1 MTTTVLIVDDDANV
15 GRSVSMVLA
24 RRGMAARVAAPSDW
38 SGALSEDVDV
48 VLLDLY
54 LGAIKGQNI
63 LARLLVEHPL
73 VPVVIMSGV
82 ASAEEAVDCV
92 RRGAFDYLEKPLT
105 AERLAITVGNAAR
118 FRRVRLAALA
128 DNVPVF
134 ASQSMCALAEDA
146 RKVAATDSA
155 VLITGESGT
164 GKEVAARY
172 IHGLSRRSAL
182 PLVKVDCGALPESLI
197 ESELFGHARGAFTG
211 ANADYPGKLQTA
223 AGGTLFLDEVA
234 ELPPAAQTRLLRFLD
249 SGEVQR
255 IGATAVATIDARII
269 AATNVD
275 LERAVAA
282 GTLRRDL
289 YFRLNVIRLRIP
301 SLRSR
306 REDIVPL
313 AESFVT
319 SLAARL
325 GVQPRALSAGAVR
338 RLRALSLPGNVR
350 ELKTIIERV
359 LVLED
364 APMIEAQAI
373 DRAAAGGV
381 IETADPFARTMPL
394 AEAKRQLECR
404 YLQRQFELHGR
415 SVKRTAAALGI
426 LPNNLSRRARQLG
439 SWDSAPVE
447 DEQYRP

>member
-24 RRGMAARVAAPSDW
+24 RRGMTAHVAAPSDW
-38 SGALSEDVDV
+38 SRTLSEEVDV

-54 LGAIKGQNI
+54 LGAVKGQNI
-63 LARLLVEHPL
+63 LERLLAEHPL

-92 RRGAFDYLEKPLT
+92 RRGAFDYLEKPLA
-105 AERLAITVGNAAR
+105 AERLAITVANAAR

-128 DNVPVF
+128 DSVPVF
-134 ASQSMCALAEDA
+134 ASQSMRALAEDA
-146 RKVAATDSA
+146 SKVAATDSA

-164 GKEVAARY
+164 GKEVTARY

-197 ESELFGHARGAFTG
+197 ESELFGHAKGAFTG
-211 ANADYPGKLQTA
+211 ADADYPGKLQAA

-255 IGATAVATIDARII
+255 VGATTVATVDARII

-301 SLRSR
+301 PLRSR

-325 GVQPRALSAGAVR
+325 GVQPRAWGPGAVR
-338 RLRALSLPGNVR
+338 RLRALPLPGNVR

-364 APMIEAQAI
+364 ALVIEAAHI

-381 IETADPFARTMPL
+381 VESDDPFARTLPL
-394 AEAKRQLECR
+394 AEAKRQLERR

-415 SVKRTAAALGI
+415 SVKRTAAALGM
-426 LPNNLSRRARQLG
+426 LPNNLSRRARQFG
-439 SWDSAPVE
+439 SWDSPAPE
-447 DEQYRP
+447 SGE

>member
-1 MTTTVLIVDDDANV
+1 MTTTVLIVDDDRNV

-24 RRGMAARVAAPSDW
+24 RRGMAARIAAPSDW
-38 SGALSEDVDV
+38 SRALSEEVDV

-63 LARLLVEHPL
+63 LQRLLVEHPL

-134 ASQSMCALAEDA
+134 ASQSMRALADDA

-164 GKEVAARY
+164 GKEVTARY
-172 IHGLSRRSAL
+172 LHGLSRRSAL

-211 ANADYPGKLQTA
+211 ANADYPGKLQAA

-255 IGATAVATIDARII
+255 IGSSAVVTIDARII

-275 LERAVAA
+275 LERAVSA

-301 SLRSR
+301 PLRSR

-364 APMIEAQAI
+364 APVIEAAGI

-381 IETADPFARTMPL
+381 LETADPFTRTMPL
-394 AEAKRQLECR
+394 AEAKRQLESR

-439 SWDSAPVE
+439 SWDSPQVE
-447 DEQYRP
+447 DEQ

>member
-24 RRGMAARVAAPSDW
+24 RRGMAARVAALPGW
-38 SGALSEDVDV
+38 AGALTADVDV

-54 LGAIKGQNI
+54 LGTVKGQDI
-63 LARLLVEHPL
+63 LQRLLAEHPL

-92 RRGAFDYLEKPLT
+92 RSGAFDYLEKPLT

-128 DNVPVF
+128 DCVPVF
-134 ASQSMCALAEDA
+134 ASHSMRALAEDA

-164 GKEVAARY
+164 GKEVTARY

-197 ESELFGHARGAFTG
+197 ESELFGHAKGAFTG
-211 ANADYPGKLQTA
+211 AAADYAGKLQGA

-234 ELPPAAQTRLLRFLD
+234 ELPPTVQTRLLRFLD

-255 IGATAVATIDARII
+255 VGSSAVATVDARII
-269 AATNVD
+269 GATNAD
-275 LERAVAA
+275 LERAVGA

-325 GVQPRALSAGAVR
+325 GVQPRPLSPAAAGRLQALP
-338 RLRALSLPGNVR
+338 LPGNVR
-350 ELKTIIERV
+350 ELKTIVERV

-364 APMIEAQAI
+364 APVIEAAHI

-381 IETADPFARTMPL
+381 NDGDDPFARTLPL
-394 AEAKRQLECR
+394 AEAKRQLERR

-415 SVKRTAAALGI
+415 SVKRTAAALGV

-439 SWDSAPVE
+439 CWDGPAPDSGE
-447 DEQYRP
+447 

>member
-1 MTTTVLIVDDDANV
+1 MTTTVLIVDDDRNV
-15 GRSVSMVLA
+15 GRSVSMVLT
-24 RRGMAARVAAPSDW
+24 RRGMAARIASPADW
-38 SGALSEDVDV
+38 SRALSEEVDV

-63 LARLLVEHPL
+63 LHRLLAEHPL

-134 ASQSMCALAEDA
+134 ASQSMRALADDA

-164 GKEVAARY
+164 GKEVTARY
-172 IHGLSRRSAL
+172 LHGLSRRSAL

-211 ANADYPGKLQTA
+211 ANADYPGKLQAA

-255 IGATAVATIDARII
+255 IGSSAVVTIDARII

-275 LERAVAA
+275 LERAV
-282 GTLRRDL
+282 
-289 YFRLNVIRLRIP
+289 
-301 SLRSR
+301 S
-306 REDIVPL
+306 
-313 AESFVT
+313 
-319 SLAARL
+319 AARC
-325 GVQPRALSAGAVR
+325 AAISISA
-338 RLRALSLPGNVR
+338 
-350 ELKTIIERV
+350 
-359 LVLED
+359 
-364 APMIEAQAI
+364 
-373 DRAAAGGV
+373 
-381 IETADPFARTMPL
+381 
-394 AEAKRQLECR
+394 
-404 YLQRQFELHGR
+404 
-415 SVKRTAAALGI
+415 
-426 LPNNLSRRARQLG
+426 
-439 SWDSAPVE
+439 
-447 DEQYRP
+447 

>member
-1 MTTTVLIVDDDANV
+1 MTTTVLVVDDDANV
-15 GRSVSMVLA
+15 GRSVSLVLA
-24 RRGMAARVAAPSDW
+24 RRGMTARVAAPSDW
-38 SGALSEDVDV
+38 FRALSEEVDV

-54 LGAIKGQNI
+54 LGAVKGQNV
-63 LARLLVEHPL
+63 LQRLLAEHPL

-118 FRRVRLAALA
+118 YRRVRLAALA
-128 DNVPVF
+128 DDLPVF
-134 ASQSMCALAEDA
+134 ASQTMRALADDA

-164 GKEVAARY
+164 GKEVTARY
-172 IHGLSRRSAL
+172 IHGLSLRNAL

-197 ESELFGHARGAFTG
+197 ESELFGHAKGAFTG
-211 ANADYPGKLQTA
+211 ADADYQGRLQAA

-255 IGATAVATIDARII
+255 VGATAVATVDARVI
-269 AATNVD
+269 AATNAD

-301 SLRSR
+301 PLRSR

-313 AESFVT
+313 AESFAH
-319 SLAARL
+319 SLAGRL
-325 GVQPRALSAGAVR
+325 GVQPRALSPDAVR
-338 RLRALSLPGNVR
+338 RLRALPLPGNVR

-364 APMIEAQAI
+364 APVIEAAQI
-373 DRAAAGGV
+373 DRAAGAGV
-381 IETADPFARTMPL
+381 LEPDDPFARTLPL
-394 AEAKRQLECR
+394 AEAKRQLERR

-415 SVKRTAAALGI
+415 SVKRTAAALGV

-439 SWDSAPVE
+439 SWDSPAT
-447 DEQYRP
+447 DAGK

>member
-1 MTTTVLIVDDDANV
+1 MRPATGVL
-15 GRSVSMVLA
+15 
-24 RRGMAARVAAPSDW
+24 
-38 SGALSEDVDV
+38 
-48 VLLDLY
+48 
-54 LGAIKGQNI
+54 
-63 LARLLVEHPL
+63 
-73 VPVVIMSGV
+73 
-82 ASAEEAVDCV
+82 
-92 RRGAFDYLEKPLT
+92 
-105 AERLAITVGNAAR
+105 
-118 FRRVRLAALA
+118 RLAALA
-128 DNVPVF
+128 DDLPVF
-134 ASQSMCALAEDA
+134 ASQTMRALADDA

-164 GKEVAARY
+164 GKEVTARY
-172 IHGLSRRSAL
+172 IHGLSLRSAL

-211 ANADYPGKLQTA
+211 ADADYQGKLQAA

-255 IGATAVATIDARII
+255 VGATAVATVDARVI

-301 SLRSR
+301 PLRSR

-313 AESFVT
+313 AESFAN

-325 GVQPRALSAGAVR
+325 GVQPRALSTGAVR
-338 RLRALSLPGNVR
+338 RLRALPLPGNVR

-364 APMIEAQAI
+364 APVIEARAHRPGGGRRRAGARRPVRAYAAPGGGEETARAPLPAAPVRVARALGEAHRGRAGGAPQQPEPARTPARI
-373 DRAAAGGV
+373 LGRPRARLRVIAAAAQQNLTGGRFGYRV
-381 IETADPFARTMPL
+381 DDYVRL
-394 AEAKRQLECR
+394 
-404 YLQRQFELHGR
+404 
-415 SVKRTAAALGI
+415 
-426 LPNNLSRRARQLG
+426 RRR
-439 SWDSAPVE
+439 V
-447 DEQYRP
+447 R

>member
-1 MTTTVLIVDDDANV
+1 MTTTVLVVDDDANV

-24 RRGMAARVAAPSDW
+24 RRGMTARVALPSDW
-38 SGALSEDVDV
+38 SRALSEEVDV

-54 LGAIKGQNI
+54 LGAVKGQNI
-63 LARLLVEHPL
+63 LQRLLAEHPL

-92 RRGAFDYLEKPLT
+92 RRGAFDYLEKPMT

-118 FRRVRLAALA
+118 YRRVRLAALA
-128 DNVPVF
+128 DDLPVF
-134 ASQSMCALAEDA
+134 ASQGMRALADDA

-164 GKEVAARY
+164 GKEVTARY
-172 IHGLSRRSAL
+172 IHGLSLRSAL

-197 ESELFGHARGAFTG
+197 ESELFGHAKGAFTG
-211 ANADYPGKLQTA
+211 AAADYPGRLQAA

-255 IGATAVATIDARII
+255 VGATAVATVDARVI

-301 SLRSR
+301 PLRSR

-313 AESFVT
+313 AESFAH
-319 SLAARL
+319 SLAGRL
-325 GVQPRALSAGAVR
+325 GVQPRALSPGAVR
-338 RLRALSLPGNVR
+338 RLRALPLAGNVR

-364 APMIEAQAI
+364 APVIEAAHI
-373 DRAAAGGV
+373 DRAAGAGAL
-381 IETADPFARTMPL
+381 EPDDPFARTLPL
-394 AEAKRQLECR
+394 AEAKRQLERR

-415 SVKRTAAALGI
+415 SVKRTAAALEV

-439 SWDSAPVE
+439 SWDSPGSGA
-447 DEQYRP
+447 EQ

>member
-1 MTTTVLIVDDDANV
+1 MTTTVLVVDDDANV

-24 RRGMAARVAAPSDW
+24 RRGMTARVAAPSDW
-38 SGALSEDVDV
+38 FRALSEEVDV

-54 LGAIKGQNI
+54 LGAVKGQDI
-63 LARLLVEHPL
+63 LRRLLAEHPL

-105 AERLAITVGNAAR
+105 AARLAITVGNAAR
-118 FRRVRLAALA
+118 YRRLRLAALA
-128 DNVPVF
+128 DDLPVF
-134 ASQSMCALAEDA
+134 ASQAMRALAADA

-164 GKEVAARY
+164 GKEVTARY
-172 IHGLSRRSAL
+172 IHGLSLRSAL
-182 PLVKVDCGALPESLI
+182 PLVKVDCGALPQSLI

-211 ANADYPGKLQTA
+211 ADADYPGKLQAA

-255 IGATAVATIDARII
+255 VGASAVATVDARVI

-275 LERAVAA
+275 LEGAVAA

-301 SLRSR
+301 PLRLR

-313 AESFVT
+313 AESFAN

-325 GVQPRALSAGAVR
+325 GVQPRALSPGALR
-338 RLRALSLPGNVR
+338 RLRALPLPGNVR

-364 APMIEAQAI
+364 APAIEAPHI
-373 DRAAAGGV
+373 DRAAGAGV
-381 IETADPFARTMPL
+381 LEPDDPFARTLPL
-394 AEAKRQLECR
+394 AEAKRQLERR

-415 SVKRTAAALGI
+415 SVKRTAAALGV

-439 SWDSAPVE
+439 CWDGPAPDSGE
-447 DEQYRP
+447 

>member
-1 MTTTVLIVDDDANV
+1 MTTTVLVVDDDANV
-15 GRSVSMVLA
+15 GRSVSLVLA
-24 RRGMAARVAAPSDW
+24 RRGMTARVAAPSDW
-38 SGALSEDVDV
+38 FRALSEEVDV

-54 LGAIKGQNI
+54 LGAVKGQNI
-63 LARLLVEHPL
+63 LQRLLAEHPL

-105 AERLAITVGNAAR
+105 AARLAVTVGNAAR
-118 FRRVRLAALA
+118 YRRVRLAALA
-128 DNVPVF
+128 DDLPVF
-134 ASQSMCALAEDA
+134 ASQAMRALADDA

-164 GKEVAARY
+164 GKEVTARY
-172 IHGLSRRSAL
+172 IHGLSLRSAL
-182 PLVKVDCGALPESLI
+182 PLVKVDCGALPESLV

-211 ANADYPGKLQTA
+211 ADADYPGKLQAA

-255 IGATAVATIDARII
+255 VGASAVATVDARVI

-275 LERAVAA
+275 LEGAVAA

-301 SLRSR
+301 PLRSR
-306 REDIVPL
+306 REDIAPL
-313 AESFVT
+313 AESFAN
-319 SLAARL
+319 SLAGRL
-325 GVQPRALSAGAVR
+325 GVQPRALSPGAVR
-338 RLRALSLPGNVR
+338 RLRALPLPGNVR

-364 APMIEAQAI
+364 APAIEAAHV
-373 DRAAAGGV
+373 DRAAGAGV
-381 IETADPFARTMPL
+381 PEPDDPFARTLPL
-394 AEAKRQLECR
+394 AEAKRHLERR

-415 SVKRTAAALGI
+415 SVKRTAAALGV

-439 SWDSAPVE
+439 CWDGPALDSGE
-447 DEQYRP
+447 

>member
-1 MTTTVLIVDDDANV
+1 MTTTVLIVDDDRNV
-15 GRSVSMVLA
+15 GRSVAMVLTQ
-24 RRGMAARVAAPSDW
+24 RGLAARLAAPADW
-38 SGALSEDVDV
+38 EAELADDVDV

-54 LGAIKGQNI
+54 LGAVKGEDI
-63 LARLLVEHPL
+63 LRRLLTEHPL

-82 ASAEEAVDCV
+82 ASAEEAVACV
-92 RRGAFDYLEKPLT
+92 RGGAFDYLEKPLT
-105 AERLAITVGNAAR
+105 AERLAITVRNAAR

-128 DNVPVF
+128 DTVPVF
-134 ASQSMCALAEDA
+134 ASQSMRALADA
-146 RKVAATDSA
+146 ARRVAATDAA

-164 GKEVAARY
+164 GKEVTARY

-182 PLVKVDCGALPESLI
+182 PLVKVDCSALPDSLL

-211 ANADYPGKLQTA
+211 ATAEYAGKLQAA

-255 IGATAVATIDARII
+255 VGAAAAAAVDARII

-275 LERAVAA
+275 LEAAVAA
-282 GTLRRDL
+282 GALRRDL
-289 YFRLNVIRLRIP
+289 YFRLNVIRLQIP
-301 SLRSR
+301 PLRSR

-313 AESFVT
+313 AESFVV

-325 GVQPRALSAGAVR
+325 GVPPRTLSRAAVG
-338 RLRALSLPGNVR
+338 RLQALSLPGNVR

-364 APMIEAQAI
+364 APVIEAAAI
-373 DRAAAGGV
+373 DRAAGGGV
-381 IETADPFARTMPL
+381 IESADPFARTLPL
-394 AEAKRQLECR
+394 AEAKRRLECR

-415 SVKRTAAALGI
+415 SVKRTAAALGM

-439 SWDSAPVE
+439 AWEGQSW
-447 DEQYRP
+447 